1 MAGVRRRGSWRG
13 LRHFSKD
20 SLGGGRREG
29 GCWGLLIIS
38 DFGASSE
45 SAACLA
51 GWLAGWSM
59 TGGVTHR

>member
-1 MAGVRRRGSWRG
+1 MAGVRRRGSSWG

-29 GCWGLLIIS
+29 GRGVFLIIS

-51 GWLAGWSM
+51 GWLAGL
-59 TGGVTHR
+59 